1 MTVSPDDLLRI
12 TAAIAQYNL
21 SFEVNEAPRRTRTVW
36 CKQTL
41 IKPGITFE
49 NRSLNNVQRQCGT
62 LRLDVKGVGN
72 GFNVGVKERGKKGEK
87 RKRRKRK
94 RRKSALSLYSRGQEQ
109 SQSGEVALTSG
120 EISLPAVDSKPLR
133 GIKKHR
139 DTAKE
144 RKISEVV
151 EYLQRK
157 GNRRNAKDSTNQG
170 LSPAGSIMIGLI
182 ERSKIE
188 QRKAQKE
195 LRGSFVQGKS
205 ALRENLKE
213 SIFVTLPPINSNA
226 SVPERHDK
234 EEEDLEELEDL
245 KENILEG
252 IYKPIFEKPHRRRR
266 GKESKQSRPTPRF
279 E

>member
-21 SFEVNEAPRRTRTVW
+21 SFEVNEAPRRTRAVW

-62 LRLDVKGVGN
+62 LRLDVQGVGN

-87 RKRRKRK
+87 RKRRNRK

-157 GNRRNAKDSTNQG
+157 ENRRNAKDSTNQG